1 MNNKKYIIMIV
12 VVIMLVLV
20 GAVFMMFKKNTVQP
34 QKNISNPVKQVG
46 QVEPTEQAAVKI
58 EEEKNKNIEVMKPLD
73 DALDK
78 TRLIDKDLDGLSDEQ
93 EKKLGTNPNLS
104 DTDGDGISDGDEVNF
119 YHTDPLKADTDGD
132 SYKDGYEIRHGYD
145 PLGPGKLKR

>member
-1 MNNKKYIIMIV
+1 M

-20 GAVFMMFKKNTVQP
+20 VVVFMMFKKNTVQP
-34 QKNISNPVKQVG
+34 QKNITNSVKQVG

-58 EEEKNKNIEVMKPLD
+58 EEEKNKNIEAMKPLD

-78 TRLIDKDLDGLSDEQ
+78 TRLTDKDLDGLSDEQ

-104 DTDGDGISDGDEVNF
+104 DTDGDVISDGDEVNF
-119 YHTDPLKADTDGD
+119 YHSDPLKADTDGD

>member
-20 GAVFMMFKKNTVQP
+20 VAVFMMFKKNTVQP
-34 QKNISNPVKQVG
+34 QKNISNPIKQV
-46 QVEPTEQAAVKI
+46 EQAEPATVKI

-93 EKKLGTNPNLS
+93 EKKLSTNQNLS

-145 PLGPGKLKR
+145 PLGPGKLKK